1 LKNLVGDVS
10 KAHRRFLHAPEE
22 RGLLSCRICDDDI
35 YVYVNRVG
43 TFVLS
48 CASYW
53 WARIAGAG
61 IRLMHEMLGPQM
73 PVELLIFADDLEAI
87 ASSAGGRRGI
97 TLSFLFLSC
106 LGFPFK
112 WSKQRG
118 GLRVEWIG
126 LFTDYTTY
134 KIGLSPKRAE
144 WMREWVMKLASE
156 GRTTPKA
163 FEQGLGRLGFSA
175 LALLWEKPFL
185 GPLYSWSA
193 AIRNGNAESNFALL
207 G

>member
-1 LKNLVGDVS
+1 MPSGQMVRLKYGRIQPGLTVRQTIQQMKRESVLRSETRQGHTGGSNAFVIFGVFNLFAWSRFYLVDKWKSLKNLVGDVS

-43 TFVLS
+43 TFGLS
-48 CASYW
+48 CASYC

-97 TLSFLFLSC
+97 T
-106 LGFPFK
+106 
-112 WSKQRG
+112 
-118 GLRVEWIG
+118 
-126 LFTDYTTY
+126 
-134 KIGLSPKRAE
+134 
-144 WMREWVMKLASE
+144 
-156 GRTTPKA
+156 
-163 FEQGLGRLGFSA
+163 
-175 LALLWEKPFL
+175 
-185 GPLYSWSA
+185 
-193 AIRNGNAESNFALL
+193 
-207 G
+207 